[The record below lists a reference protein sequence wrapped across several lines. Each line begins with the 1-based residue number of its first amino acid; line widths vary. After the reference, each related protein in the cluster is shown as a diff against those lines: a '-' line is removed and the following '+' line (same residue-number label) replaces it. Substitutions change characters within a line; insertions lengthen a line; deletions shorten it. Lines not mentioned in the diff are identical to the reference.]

1 MVRFLHLPPSLS
13 PYPVY
18 QDRIFA
24 TDRSNATV
32 AFLFKAP
39 PMKTFYLQQEKSG
52 RQFIDEVQHEG
63 CEQIK
68 QCDARTWRDAK
79 EKLTAE

>member
-1 MVRFLHLPPSLS
+1 
-13 PYPVY
+13 
-18 QDRIFA
+18 
-24 TDRSNATV
+24 V

-39 PMKTFYLQQEKSG
+39 LMKTFYLQQEKSG